1 MEKIMRMRKRDA
13 FQEIHTRLIDGYGY
27 PTGSTMFL
35 YIVQKHQG
43 LNFADA
49 NKMIEQELKF
59 LRNSSRPNKN
69 LGAIFG
75 IE

>member
-1 MEKIMRMRKRDA
+1 MSMRKRDA
-13 FQEIHTRLIDGYGY
+13 YGEIHKRLIDNYGY
-27 PTGSTMFL
+27 PTGSTKFL

-43 LNFADA
+43 LNFGEA

>member
-1 MEKIMRMRKRDA
+1 MSMRKRDA
-13 FQEIHTRLIDGYGY
+13 YGEIHKRLIDNYGY

-43 LNFADA
+43 LNFGEA